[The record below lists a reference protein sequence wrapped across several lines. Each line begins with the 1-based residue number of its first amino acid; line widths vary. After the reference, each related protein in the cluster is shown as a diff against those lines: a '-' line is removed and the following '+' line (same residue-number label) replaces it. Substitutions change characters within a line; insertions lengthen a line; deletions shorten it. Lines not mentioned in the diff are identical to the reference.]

1 MKRSLSIFLLVLC
14 LALSSCSSKSASC
27 SDILSGLIDLGS
39 EEAKRNGQVFLLSAE
54 EGRIEYFSEENRALM
69 YGAEAVEHCFSKIE
83 DCAVFTSSHTP
94 EEIAVFKC
102 YSASDTDKIAKM
114 CLSRADNI
122 KIALRGSA
130 WQEKSEK
137 IRVTIY
143 RRFVVFA
150 FTDQPEII
158 ESRVRRLV

>member
-14 LALSSCSSKSASC
+14 LALSSCSSKNASC
-27 SDILSGLIDLGS
+27 VDILSGLIDLGS
-39 EEAKRNGQVFLLSAE
+39 EEARKNGQMFLLSAE
-54 EGRIEYFSEENRALM
+54 EGQIEYFSAQNQVLM
-69 YGAEAVEHCFSKIE
+69 YGKEAAEHCFSKIE
-83 DCAVFTSSHTP
+83 DCAIFTSSHTP

-102 YSASDTDKIAKM
+102 YSASDTDEIAKM
-114 CLSRADNI
+114 CLSRSDDI
-122 KIALRGSA
+122 KIALRGSV

-150 FTDQPEII
+150 FTDQPEAI
-158 ESRVRRLV
+158 ESRVRGFV

>member
-14 LALSSCSSKSASC
+14 LALSSCSSANASC
-27 SDILSGLIDLGS
+27 VDILSGLIDLGS
-39 EEAKRNGQVFLLSAE
+39 EEARKNGQVFLLSAE
-54 EGRIEYFSEENRALM
+54 EGEAEYFSVQNQALM
-69 YGAEAVEHCFSKIE
+69 YGEEAVEHCFLKIE
-83 DCAVFTSSHTP
+83 DYAIFTSSHTP

-102 YSASDTDKIAKM
+102 YSVSDTDEIAKM
-114 CLSRADNI
+114 CLDRADSI
-122 KIALRGSA
+122 KVSLRGSV

-158 ESRVRRLV
+158 ENRVRRLA